1 MDCHS
6 LSVHKSFPQHCYL
19 FHEKQYKIL
28 KRSGK
33 IRKIKIFN
41 ILLRVENLTKTTL
54 TLYFLRYPCQA
65 RKVIGLFLRFFFI
78 RFWTCSHILLTA
90 MHGLCNTA
98 HTQTHTRTNKA
109 KTVANKNK
117 QTEK

>member
-1 MDCHS
+1 
-6 LSVHKSFPQHCYL
+6 L

-65 RKVIGLFLRFFFI
+65 HLYITNISYRTYASDVWHIGVCLAFGYSFVFICLFVYFCLLLFWIVIPFLYTRSSLSIAICFMK
-78 RFWTCSHILLTA
+78 S
-90 MHGLCNTA
+90 NT
-98 HTQTHTRTNKA
+98 KY
-109 KTVANKNK
+109 
-117 QTEK
+117 